1 MMDTRSLERARDKFP
16 SVPDDVDEPVRNL
29 LETAI
34 MSLVALQ
41 MSATAT
47 ALQLCRRPDA
57 DAAIDEL
64 ALTVRNHVSTF
75 HHTLEVYRSLRDKPE
90 MVS

>member
-16 SVPDDVDEPVRNL
+16 SVPDNVDEPVRNL

-41 MSATAT
+41 MSATGA
-47 ALQLCRRPDA
+47 AYHLCRSPDA
-57 DAAIDEL
+57 DAQIDEL

-75 HHTLEVYRSLRDKPE
+75 LHTLEVYRGLRDKPK